1 MIFQA
6 THYRPYRVNML
17 SRNRFK
23 NEVQLGISGEKLEID
38 PLQQKSSK
46 FWSRQKALHYPIE
59 AIASCDILEQKSTRC
74 VFRIVYSFSFYEQ
87 SKLNTMQSNT
97 PGTIAQAP
105 GSSVNNPW
113 STTNASTT
121 SSIEYHIKQTP
132 TLQQSSSFK
141 YHDFEANPE
150 VADEIVKKINNIL
163 NIFNACSRREYQ
175 NRKDSEKKSFFTKKK
190 FPNIN

>member
-1 MIFQA
+1 
-6 THYRPYRVNML
+6 ML

-59 AIASCDILEQKSTRC
+59 AIASCDILEQKNTRC

-87 SKLNTMQSNT
+87 SKLNNSQANT
-97 PGTIAQAP
+97 TGTSIQTP
-105 GSSVNNPW
+105 GSSAANPW
-113 STTNASTT
+113 ATTIANTTTT
-121 SSIEYHIKQTP
+121 SDFHLKQTP

-141 YHDFEANPE
+141 YHDFEANPD
-150 VADEIVKKINNIL
+150 VADEIIKKINNIL
-163 NIFNACSRREYQ
+163 NIFNASSRREYQ
-175 NRKDSEKKSFFTKKK
+175 NRKENEKKGFFTKKK
-190 FPNIN
+190 FPNLN